1 MSDMDPLLENVPLTN
16 EELKNTKKHIRQE
29 AVKKVEKDFIVN
41 ALIKNDWNVTRLSKI
56 QNRKI

>member
-1 MSDMDPLLENVPLTN
+1 LDEMSDMDPLLENVPLTN

-41 ALIKNDWNVTRLSKI
+41 ALIKNDWNVTR
-56 QNRKI
+56 